1 MSFFDEIRDII
12 GFVPPATGY
21 NIIDYNGEIVYAEGI
36 RCILTFDTAE
46 VRLEARHA
54 LITVEGEGLTVK
66 NLDEG
71 SAVIAG
77 SIAAVRTEKR

>member
-1 MSFFDEIRDII
+1 MSFFEEIRDIP
-12 GFVPPATGY
+12 GFVPPTTGY

-36 RCILTFDTAE
+36 RRILTFDTAE